1 MKKHKQSRRTQR
13 LVAEQKKIERALA
26 KKGRYRLSDDLIARN
41 SEIHG
46 RGVFA
51 RRDIPADADLIEYV
65 GEKISK
71 KEATRRG
78 RSHAVYIFVLN
89 ERRDVDG
96 WVGGNGAHLVNH
108 SCAPNA
114 EAVVDDDEIWIR
126 SIREIRQGEE
136 ITYDYGFEFENYA
149 DYPCLCG
156 RPQCRGYMVDAQ
168 YARPLRR
175 RLKQDALKRRR

>member
-26 KKGRYRLSDDLIARN
+26 KEGRYRLSKALIARH
-41 SEIHG
+41 SSIHH

-65 GEKISK
+65 GEISK

-89 ERRDVDG
+89 EKRDVDG
-96 WVGGNGAHLVNH
+96 YVGGNGAHLINH

-114 EAVVDDDEIWIR
+114 EAVVDDGEIWIR
-126 SIREIRQGEE
+126 SIRDIRKGEE

-156 RPQCRGYMVDAQ
+156 KPQCRDYIVDAQ

-175 RLKQDALKRRR
+175 RVMQDALKRRR